1 MQLIQQRQ
9 AIGELVAGRV
19 ARRIGIMRPASS
31 TIIECDDLPI
41 PQFRSEG
48 LKILGIPGQPGE
60 AEQGG
65 NARTPRAAVATK
77 QLQTIRRPK
86 VEFAPLYTLSAGH
99 RRQSAPPSKQPEF
112 RMKRWTSAQNV
123 SRRFS
128 FTN

>member
-9 AIGELVAGRV
+9 AISELMAGRV
-19 ARRIGIMRPASS
+19 GRGIGRSS
-31 TIIECDDLPI
+31 HSIIVEGAGLTMPI

-48 LKILGIPGQPGE
+48 LKVLGIPGQPGE
-60 AEQGG
+60 AEQGR
-65 NARTPRAAVATK
+65 NARFPRAAFTTE

-112 RMKRWTSAQNV
+112 RTKQWTSVQNA
-123 SRRFS
+123 
-128 FTN
+128 

>member
-9 AIGELVAGRV
+9 AISELMAGRV
-19 ARRIGIMRPASS
+19 GRGIGIVRPAPS

-48 LKILGIPGQPGE
+48 LKVLGIPGQPGE

-65 NARTPRAAVATK
+65 NARSPRAAFTTE

-86 VEFAPLYTLSAGH
+86 VEFAPLYTLSADH

-112 RMKRWTSAQNV
+112 RTKQWTSVQNV
-123 SRRFS
+123 
-128 FTN
+128 

>member
-1 MQLIQQRQ
+1 
-9 AIGELVAGRV
+9 
-19 ARRIGIMRPASS
+19 MRPASS

-48 LKILGIPGQPGE
+48 LKVLRIPGQPGE

-65 NARTPRAAVATK
+65 DARSERPAFATE
-77 QLQTIRRPK
+77 QSQTIRRPK
-86 VEFAPLYTLSAGH
+86 VEFAPLYALSAGH

-128 FTN
+128 FPNP